1 MCVRGRE
8 SLRVLYNAADE
19 NRKGK
24 RTMYKEII
32 YEVVDPVATITINRP
47 ERLNALTARTQV
59 ELKHA
64 MIAAER
70 DERVVGIVLT
80 GAGRAFS
87 AGADMR
93 SLAEIA
99 ERRSVD
105 RDETL
110 VQLEAESRD
119 REVDPEFRVTWSF
132 IPSLK
137 KPVVAAVNGPCAGM
151 STAIAT
157 MCDLR
162 FASDSA
168 VFTTSF
174 SQRGLVAEHGLSW
187 MLPRL
192 IGPAKALDL
201 LWSARRVDA
210 QEAERLGLVDR
221 VVPGDELLAT
231 ARGYIEDLARNSSPA
246 SIMIMKRQVYL
257 HLMKPLHEAMEDTNR
272 LMAESLTRDD
282 FREGVASFMEKR
294 APAFPRV

>member
-1 MCVRGRE
+1 
-8 SLRVLYNAADE
+8 
-19 NRKGK
+19 
-24 RTMYKEII
+24 MYEEII
-32 YEVVDPVATITINRP
+32 YEVEDPVATITINRP
-47 ERLNALTARTQV
+47 EHLNALTARTQV

-70 DERVVGIVLT
+70 DESVVGIILT

-99 ERRSVD
+99 ERRGIEQ
-105 RDETL
+105 DESL
-110 VQLEAESRD
+110 AQMESESRG
-119 REVDPEFRVTWSF
+119 REVDPELRVTWSF

-137 KPVVAAVNGPCAGM
+137 KPVIAAVNGPCAGM

-162 FASDSA
+162 FASESA

-192 IGPAKALDL
+192 VGPAKALDL

-210 QEAERLGLVDR
+210 REAERLGLVDR

-231 ARGYIEDLARNSSPA
+231 ARGYIEDLAAHASPT
-246 SIMIMKRQVYL
+246 SIMVMKRQVYL
-257 HLMKPLHEAMEDTNR
+257 HLMRPLHEAMEDTNR

-282 FREGVASFMEKR
+282 FREGVASFVEKR

>member
-1 MCVRGRE
+1 
-8 SLRVLYNAADE
+8 
-19 NRKGK
+19 
-24 RTMYKEII
+24 MYEEII
-32 YEVVDPVATITINRP
+32 YEVEEPVATITINRP
-47 ERLNALTARTQV
+47 ARLNALTARTQV
-59 ELKHA
+59 EIKHA

-70 DERVVGIVLT
+70 DERAVGIILT

-99 ERRSVD
+99 ERRAVD
-105 RDETL
+105 QDDTL
-110 VQLEAESRD
+110 AHLEAESRG

-137 KPVVAAVNGPCAGM
+137 KPVIAAVNGPCAGM

-187 MLPRL
+187 ILPRL
-192 IGPAKALDL
+192 IGPAKALDM

-221 VVPGDELLAT
+221 VVPGDELLPT
-231 ARGYIEDLARNSSPA
+231 TRGYIEDLARNSSPA

-272 LMAESLTRDD
+272 LMAESLTGDD
-282 FREGVASFMEKR
+282 FREGVASFVEKR

>member
-1 MCVRGRE
+1 MSRSAV
-8 SLRVLYNAADE
+8 
-19 NRKGK
+19 
-24 RTMYKEII
+24 MYEEII
-32 YEVVDPVATITINRP
+32 YEVEDPVATITINRP
-47 ERLNALTARTQV
+47 EHLNALTARTQV

-70 DERVVGIVLT
+70 DERVVGIILT

-99 ERRSVD
+99 ERRTVD
-105 RDETL
+105 RDDSL
-110 VQLEAESRD
+110 AQLEAECRG
-119 REVDPEFRVTWSF
+119 REVAPEFRVTWSF

-137 KPVVAAVNGPCAGM
+137 KPVIAAVNGPCAGM

-162 FASDSA
+162 FAAHRA
-168 VFTTSF
+168 VFTSSF

-187 MLPRL
+187 ILPRL

-272 LMAESLTRDD
+272 LMAESLTRED
-282 FREGVASFMEKR
+282 FREGVASFVEKR
-294 APAFPRV
+294 TPAFPRV

>member
-1 MCVRGRE
+1 MRLTM
-8 SLRVLYNAADE
+8 S
-19 NRKGK
+19 KGDAE
-24 RTMYKEII
+24 MYQEII
-32 YEVVDPVATITINRP
+32 YEVEDPVATITINRP

-59 ELKHA
+59 EIRHA

-70 DERVVGIVLT
+70 DDHVVGIVLT

-99 ERRSVD
+99 ERRGID
-105 RDETL
+105 RDESL
-110 VQLEAESRD
+110 AQLEAECRD
-119 REVDPEFRVTWSF
+119 REVEPEFRVTWSF

-137 KPVVAAVNGPCAGM
+137 KPVIAAVNGPCAGM

-162 FASDSA
+162 FASESA

-192 IGPAKALDL
+192 VGPAKALDL

-210 QEAERLGLVDR
+210 REAERLGLVDR

-231 ARGYIEDLARNSSPA
+231 ARAYIQDLAAHASPT

-257 HLMKPLHEAMEDTNR
+257 HLMRPLHEAMEETNR
-272 LMAESLTRDD
+272 LMAESLRRDD
-282 FREGVASFMEKR
+282 FREGVASFVEKR

>member
-1 MCVRGRE
+1 
-8 SLRVLYNAADE
+8 
-19 NRKGK
+19 
-24 RTMYKEII
+24 MYEEII
-32 YEVVDPVATITINRP
+32 YEVADPVATITINRP
-47 ERLNALTARTQV
+47 ARLNALTARTQV
-59 ELKHA
+59 EIKHA

-70 DERVVGIVLT
+70 DERVVGIILT

-99 ERRSVD
+99 ERRAVD
-105 RDETL
+105 QDDTL
-110 VQLEAESRD
+110 AHLEAESRG

-132 IPSLK
+132 VPSLK
-137 KPVVAAVNGPCAGM
+137 KPVIAAVNGPCAGM

-187 MLPRL
+187 ILPRL
-192 IGPAKALDL
+192 IGPAKALDM

-221 VVPGDELLAT
+221 VVPGDELLPT
-231 ARGYIEDLARNSSPA
+231 TRGYIEDLARNSSPA

-282 FREGVASFMEKR
+282 FREGVASFVEKR

>member
-1 MCVRGRE
+1 
-8 SLRVLYNAADE
+8 
-19 NRKGK
+19 
-24 RTMYKEII
+24 MYEEII
-32 YEVVDPVATITINRP
+32 YEVEDPVATITINRP

-93 SLAEIA
+93 TLGEIA
-99 ERRSVD
+99 ERRAVGQD
-105 RDETL
+105 ATL
-110 VQLEAESRD
+110 AQLEAESRE

-137 KPVVAAVNGPCAGM
+137 KPVIAAVNGPCAGM

-162 FASDSA
+162 FASESA

-192 IGPAKALDL
+192 VGPAKALDL

-210 QEAERLGLVDR
+210 REAERLGLVDR

-231 ARGYIEDLARNSSPA
+231 ARGYTEDLAAHASPT
-246 SIMIMKRQVYL
+246 SIMVMKRQVYL
-257 HLMKPLHEAMEDTNR
+257 HLMRPLHEAMEDTNR
-272 LMAESLTRDD
+272 LMAESLRRDD
-282 FREGVASFMEKR
+282 FREGVASFVEKR

>member
-1 MCVRGRE
+1 
-8 SLRVLYNAADE
+8 
-19 NRKGK
+19 
-24 RTMYKEII
+24 MYEEII
-32 YEVVDPVATITINRP
+32 YEVADPVATITINRP
-47 ERLNALTARTQV
+47 ARLNALTARTQV
-59 ELKHA
+59 EIKHA

-70 DERVVGIVLT
+70 DERVVGIILT

-99 ERRSVD
+99 ERRAVD
-105 RDETL
+105 QDDTL
-110 VQLEAESRD
+110 AHLEAESRG

-137 KPVVAAVNGPCAGM
+137 KPVIAAVNGPCAGM

-187 MLPRL
+187 ILPRL

-221 VVPGDELLAT
+221 VVPGDELLPT
-231 ARGYIEDLARNSSPA
+231 TRGYIEDLARNSSPA

-272 LMAESLTRDD
+272 LMAESLTGDD
-282 FREGVASFMEKR
+282 FREGVASFVEKR

>member
-1 MCVRGRE
+1 
-8 SLRVLYNAADE
+8 
-19 NRKGK
+19 
-24 RTMYKEII
+24 MYEEII
-32 YEVVDPVATITINRP
+32 YEVEDPVATITINRP

-99 ERRSVD
+99 ERRGIEQ
-105 RDETL
+105 DETL
-110 VQLEAESRD
+110 AQLEAESRA

-137 KPVVAAVNGPCAGM
+137 KPVIAAVNGPCAGM

-162 FASDSA
+162 FASESA

-192 IGPAKALDL
+192 VGPAKALDL

-210 QEAERLGLVDR
+210 REAERLGLVDR

-231 ARGYIEDLARNSSPA
+231 ARGYIEDLAAHASPT
-246 SIMIMKRQVYL
+246 SIMVMKRQVYL
-257 HLMKPLHEAMEDTNR
+257 HLMRPLHEAMEDSNR
-272 LMAESLTRDD
+272 LMAESLRRDD
-282 FREGVASFMEKR
+282 FREGVASFVEKR
-294 APAFPRV
+294 SPAFPRV

>member
-1 MCVRGRE
+1 
-8 SLRVLYNAADE
+8 
-19 NRKGK
+19 
-24 RTMYKEII
+24 MYEEII

-59 ELKHA
+59 EIKHA

-70 DERVVGIVLT
+70 DERVVGIILT

-99 ERRSVD
+99 ERRAVD
-105 RDETL
+105 QDDRL
-110 VQLEAESRD
+110 AQLEAESRG
-119 REVDPEFRVTWSF
+119 REVDPEFRITWSF

-137 KPVVAAVNGPCAGM
+137 KPVIAAVNGPCAGM

-162 FASDSA
+162 FAADSA

-187 MLPRL
+187 ILPRL
-192 IGPAKALDL
+192 VGPAKALDL

-246 SIMIMKRQVYL
+246 SVMVMKRQVYL

-282 FREGVASFMEKR
+282 FREGVASFVEKR
-294 APAFPRV
+294 PPAFSRV

>member
-1 MCVRGRE
+1 
-8 SLRVLYNAADE
+8 
-19 NRKGK
+19 
-24 RTMYKEII
+24 MYEEII
-32 YEVVDPVATITINRP
+32 YDVEDPVATITINRP

-64 MIAAER
+64 MIAAEL
-70 DERVVGIVLT
+70 DDRVVGIVMT

-93 SLAEIA
+93 TLGEIA
-99 ERRSVD
+99 ERRGIE

-110 VQLEAESRD
+110 AQLEAETRE
-119 REVDPEFRVTWSF
+119 REVEPEFRVTWSF

-137 KPVVAAVNGPCAGM
+137 KPVIAAVNGPCAGM

-162 FASDSA
+162 FASESA

-192 IGPAKALDL
+192 VGPAKALDL

-210 QEAERLGLVDR
+210 REAERLGLVDR

-231 ARGYIEDLARNSSPA
+231 ARGYIEDLAAHSSPT
-246 SIMIMKRQVYL
+246 SIMVMKRQVYL
-257 HLMKPLHEAMEDTNR
+257 HLMRPLHEAMEETNR
-272 LMAESLTRDD
+272 LMAESLRRDD
-282 FREGVASFMEKR
+282 FREGVASFVEKR

>member
-1 MCVRGRE
+1 
-8 SLRVLYNAADE
+8 
-19 NRKGK
+19 
-24 RTMYKEII
+24 MYEEII
-32 YEVVDPVATITINRP
+32 YEVEEPVATITINRP
-47 ERLNALTARTQV
+47 ARLNALTARTQV
-59 ELKHA
+59 EIKHA

-70 DERVVGIVLT
+70 DERVVGIILT

-99 ERRSVD
+99 ERRAVD
-105 RDETL
+105 QDDTL
-110 VQLEAESRD
+110 AHLEAESRG

-137 KPVVAAVNGPCAGM
+137 KPVIAAVNGPCAGM

-187 MLPRL
+187 ILPRL

-221 VVPGDELLAT
+221 VVPGDELLPT
-231 ARGYIEDLARNSSPA
+231 TRGYIEDLARNSSPA

-282 FREGVASFMEKR
+282 FREGVASFVEKR

>member
-1 MCVRGRE
+1 
-8 SLRVLYNAADE
+8 
-19 NRKGK
+19 
-24 RTMYKEII
+24 MYEEII
-32 YEVVDPVATITINRP
+32 YVVEDPVATITINRP

-70 DERVVGIVLT
+70 DERVVGIILT

-99 ERRSVD
+99 ERRGIEQDQS
-105 RDETL
+105 L
-110 VQLEAESRD
+110 AQLEAQCRD
-119 REVDPEFRVTWSF
+119 REVDPELRVPWSF

-137 KPVVAAVNGPCAGM
+137 KPVIAAVNGPCAGM

-162 FASDSA
+162 FASESA

-192 IGPAKALDL
+192 VGPAKALDL

-210 QEAERLGLVDR
+210 REAERLGLVDR

-231 ARGYIEDLARNSSPA
+231 ARGYIEDLAAHASPT
-246 SIMIMKRQVYL
+246 SIMVMKRQVYL
-257 HLMKPLHEAMEDTNR
+257 HLMRPLHEAMEDTNR
-272 LMAESLTRDD
+272 LMAESLRRDD
-282 FREGVASFMEKR
+282 FREGVASFVEKR

>member
-1 MCVRGRE
+1 
-8 SLRVLYNAADE
+8 
-19 NRKGK
+19 
-24 RTMYKEII
+24 MYEEII
-32 YEVVDPVATITINRP
+32 YVVEDPVATITINRP

-70 DERVVGIVLT
+70 DERVVGIILT

-99 ERRSVD
+99 ERRGIEQDQS
-105 RDETL
+105 L
-110 VQLEAESRD
+110 AQLEAQWRN
-119 REVDPEFRVTWSF
+119 REVDPELRVTWSF

-137 KPVVAAVNGPCAGM
+137 KPVIAAVNGPCAGM

-162 FASDSA
+162 FASESA

-192 IGPAKALDL
+192 VGPAKALDL

-210 QEAERLGLVDR
+210 REAERLGLVDR

-231 ARGYIEDLARNSSPA
+231 ARGYIEDLAAHASPT
-246 SIMIMKRQVYL
+246 SIMVMKRQVYL
-257 HLMKPLHEAMEDTNR
+257 HLMRPLHEAMEDTNR
-272 LMAESLTRDD
+272 LMAESLRRDD
-282 FREGVASFMEKR
+282 FREGVASFVEKR

>member
-1 MCVRGRE
+1 
-8 SLRVLYNAADE
+8 
-19 NRKGK
+19 
-24 RTMYKEII
+24 MYEEII
-32 YEVVDPVATITINRP
+32 YEVEEPVATITINRP
-47 ERLNALTARTQV
+47 ARLNALTARTQV
-59 ELKHA
+59 EIKHA

-70 DERVVGIVLT
+70 DERVVGIILT

-99 ERRSVD
+99 ERRAVD
-105 RDETL
+105 QDETL
-110 VQLEAESRD
+110 AQLEAECRG

-137 KPVVAAVNGPCAGM
+137 KPVIAAVNGPCAGM

-187 MLPRL
+187 ILPRL

-221 VVPGDELLAT
+221 VVPDDELLPT
-231 ARGYIEDLARNSSPA
+231 TRGYIEDLARNSSPA

-272 LMAESLTRDD
+272 LMAESLTGDD
-282 FREGVASFMEKR
+282 FREGVASFVEKR

>member
-1 MCVRGRE
+1 
-8 SLRVLYNAADE
+8 
-19 NRKGK
+19 
-24 RTMYKEII
+24 MYEEII

-59 ELKHA
+59 EIKHA

-70 DERVVGIVLT
+70 DGRVVGIILT

-99 ERRSVD
+99 ERRAVD
-105 RDETL
+105 QDETL
-110 VQLEAESRD
+110 AQLEAECRG

-137 KPVVAAVNGPCAGM
+137 KPVIAAVNGPCAGM

-187 MLPRL
+187 ILPRL

-221 VVPGDELLAT
+221 VVRAT
-231 ARGYIEDLARNSSPA
+231 SSWQ
-246 SIMIMKRQVYL
+246 RR
-257 HLMKPLHEAMEDTNR
+257 EAISRTWHATVHR
-272 LMAESLTRDD
+272 
-282 FREGVASFMEKR
+282 
-294 APAFPRV
+294 PRS

>member
-1 MCVRGRE
+1 
-8 SLRVLYNAADE
+8 
-19 NRKGK
+19 
-24 RTMYKEII
+24 MYEEII

-47 ERLNALTARTQV
+47 ERLNALTPRTQV
-59 ELKHA
+59 EIKHA

-70 DERVVGIVLT
+70 DERVVGIILT

-99 ERRSVD
+99 ERRAID
-105 RDETL
+105 RDESL
-110 VQLEAESRD
+110 AKLEAESRD

-137 KPVVAAVNGPCAGM
+137 KPVIAAVNGPCAGM

-162 FASDSA
+162 FASDTA

-201 LWSARRVDA
+201 LWSARRVGA

-231 ARGYIEDLARNSSPA
+231 ARGYIEDLARKSSPA

-282 FREGVASFMEKR
+282 FREGVASFVEKR

>member
-1 MCVRGRE
+1 
-8 SLRVLYNAADE
+8 
-19 NRKGK
+19 
-24 RTMYKEII
+24 MYEEII
-32 YEVVDPVATITINRP
+32 YEVEDPVATITINRP
-47 ERLNALTARTQV
+47 ARLNALTARTQV
-59 ELKHA
+59 EIKHA

-70 DERVVGIVLT
+70 DERVVGIILT

-99 ERRSVD
+99 ERRAVD
-105 RDETL
+105 QDDTL
-110 VQLEAESRD
+110 AHLEAESRG

-137 KPVVAAVNGPCAGM
+137 KPVIAAVNGPCAGM

-187 MLPRL
+187 ILPRL

-221 VVPGDELLAT
+221 VVPGDELLPT
-231 ARGYIEDLARNSSPA
+231 TRGYIEDLARNSSPA

-282 FREGVASFMEKR
+282 FREGVASFVEKR

>member
-1 MCVRGRE
+1 
-8 SLRVLYNAADE
+8 
-19 NRKGK
+19 
-24 RTMYKEII
+24 MYEEII

-59 ELKHA
+59 EIKHA

-70 DERVVGIVLT
+70 DERVVGIILT

-93 SLAEIA
+93 SLSEIA
-99 ERRSVD
+99 ERRAVD
-105 RDETL
+105 QDDRL
-110 VQLEAESRD
+110 AQLEAESRG
-119 REVDPEFRVTWSF
+119 REVDPEFRITWSF

-137 KPVVAAVNGPCAGM
+137 KPVIAAVNGPCAGM

-168 VFTTSF
+168 IFTTSF

-187 MLPRL
+187 ILPRL
-192 IGPAKALDL
+192 VGPAKALDL

-210 QEAERLGLVDR
+210 KEAERLGLVDR
-221 VVPGDELLAT
+221 VVPGDELIAA

-282 FREGVASFMEKR
+282 FREGVASFVEKR

>member
-1 MCVRGRE
+1 
-8 SLRVLYNAADE
+8 
-19 NRKGK
+19 
-24 RTMYKEII
+24 MYEEII
-32 YEVVDPVATITINRP
+32 YEVEEPVATITINRP
-47 ERLNALTARTQV
+47 ARLNALTARTQV
-59 ELKHA
+59 EIKHA

-70 DERVVGIVLT
+70 DERVVGIILT

-99 ERRSVD
+99 ERLAVD
-105 RDETL
+105 QDDTL
-110 VQLEAESRD
+110 AHLEAESRG

-137 KPVVAAVNGPCAGM
+137 KPVIAAVNGPCAGM

-187 MLPRL
+187 ILPRL

-221 VVPGDELLAT
+221 VVPGDELLPT
-231 ARGYIEDLARNSSPA
+231 TRGYIEDLARNSSPA

-257 HLMKPLHEAMEDTNR
+257 HLMKPLHEAMEETNR
-272 LMAESLTRDD
+272 LMAESLTGDD
-282 FREGVASFMEKR
+282 FREGVASFVEKR

>member
-1 MCVRGRE
+1 
-8 SLRVLYNAADE
+8 
-19 NRKGK
+19 
-24 RTMYKEII
+24 MYEEII
-32 YEVVDPVATITINRP
+32 YEVADPVATITINRP

-59 ELKHA
+59 EIKHA

-70 DERVVGIVLT
+70 DERVVGIILT

-99 ERRSVD
+99 ERRAVD
-105 RDETL
+105 RDDSL
-110 VQLEAESRD
+110 AQLEAECRG
-119 REVDPEFRVTWSF
+119 REVEPEFSVTWSF

-137 KPVVAAVNGPCAGM
+137 KPVIAAVNGPCAGM

-192 IGPAKALDL
+192 LGPAKALDL

-221 VVPGDELLAT
+221 VVRGDELLAT
-231 ARGYIEDLARNSSPA
+231 ARGYIENLARNSSPA

-282 FREGVASFMEKR
+282 FREGVASFVEKR

>member
-1 MCVRGRE
+1 
-8 SLRVLYNAADE
+8 
-19 NRKGK
+19 
-24 RTMYKEII
+24 MYEEII
-32 YEVVDPVATITINRP
+32 YEVEDPVATITINRP

-70 DERVVGIVLT
+70 DERVVGIILT

-99 ERRSVD
+99 ERRGIEP
-105 RDETL
+105 DETL
-110 VQLEAESRD
+110 AQMEAETRD

-137 KPVVAAVNGPCAGM
+137 KPVIAAVNGPCAGM

-162 FASDSA
+162 FASESA

-192 IGPAKALDL
+192 VGPAKALDL

-210 QEAERLGLVDR
+210 REAERLGLVDR

-231 ARGYIEDLARNSSPA
+231 ARGYIEDLAAHASPT
-246 SIMIMKRQVYL
+246 SIMVMKRQVYL
-257 HLMKPLHEAMEDTNR
+257 HLMRPLNEAMEDTNR
-272 LMAESLTRDD
+272 LMAESLRRND
-282 FREGVASFMEKR
+282 FREGVASFVEKR

>member
-1 MCVRGRE
+1 
-8 SLRVLYNAADE
+8 
-19 NRKGK
+19 
-24 RTMYKEII
+24 MYEEII
-32 YEVVDPVATITINRP
+32 YEVADPVATVTINRP

-59 ELKHA
+59 EIKHA

-70 DERVVGIVLT
+70 DERVVGIILT

-99 ERRSVD
+99 ERWAVD
-105 RDETL
+105 QDDTL
-110 VQLEAESRD
+110 AHLEAESRG

-137 KPVVAAVNGPCAGM
+137 KPVIAAVNGPCAGM

-187 MLPRL
+187 ILPRL

-221 VVPGDELLAT
+221 VVPGDELLPT
-231 ARGYIEDLARNSSPA
+231 TRGYIEDLARNSSPA

-282 FREGVASFMEKR
+282 FREGVASFVEKR